1 MLKDRLREA
10 RKNAGKTQK
19 EVAAA
24 IGVSESAYCGYET
37 GKRQPDAIKIV
48 AIASYLGISGDYLLE
63 IEQSDVEQSM
73 FKAGNVCFTDDEKEL
88 IGIFRVLNSDGKATL
103 LATARGFAGNPAMKE
118 EKRSS
123 ETA

>member
-10 RKNAGKTQK
+10 RKRAGKTQK

-37 GKRQPDAIKIV
+37 GKRQPDAVKIV
-48 AIASYLGISGDYLLE
+48 AIASFLGISGDFLLE
-63 IEQSDVEQSM
+63 IEQPEAELSLLNPGDICISE
-73 FKAGNVCFTDDEKEL
+73 DEREL
-88 IGIFRVLNSDGKATL
+88 VGIYRALNADGKATL

>member
-37 GKRQPDAIKIV
+37 GKRQPDAVKIV
-48 AIASYLGISGDYLLE
+48 AIASFLGISGDYLLE
-63 IEQSDVEQSM
+63 IEQPETEPSLLKPGDMYFSDE
-73 FKAGNVCFTDDEKEL
+73 EKEL
-88 IGIFRVLNSDGKATL
+88 IGIYRSLNMDGKATL
-103 LATARGFAGNPAMKE
+103 LAAARGFAGNPAMTE